1 MFHHVSPSTL
11 SKGISDKTSLEPAPW
26 ILEAGDSWM
35 ALELGRFRGWEW
47 MGFLACLFK
56 QRQSQMEHPEPTNRR
71 QNLRND
77 KHAMLARCDVYIY
90 IYIYIYIYSI
100 TTYTLVN

>member
-1 MFHHVSPSTL
+1 MFHPQHCP
-11 SKGISDKTSLEPAPW
+11 KGFPTRLPLNQAPW

-90 IYIYIYIYSI
+90 IYIFIQLQHIPW
-100 TTYTLVN
+100 